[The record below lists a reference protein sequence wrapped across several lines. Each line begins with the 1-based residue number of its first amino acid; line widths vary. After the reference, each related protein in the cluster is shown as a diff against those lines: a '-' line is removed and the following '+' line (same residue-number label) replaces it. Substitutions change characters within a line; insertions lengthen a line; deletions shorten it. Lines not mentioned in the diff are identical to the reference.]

1 MIRLSKSV
9 IGEEEFIAVKNVL
22 CKEFL
27 GMGDE
32 VMQFETE
39 LSEFLGSPTLCVN
52 TGTAALQV
60 ALQAAGVKLGD
71 ELLVQSLTYVACF
84 QAITACGAIPIAC
97 EVESE
102 SLTIDLIDAKEKI
115 TDRTKVIMPVH
126 YTGSPGNLS
135 EIYNFAKNNNL
146 RVVEDAA
153 HAFGSKYNDSLIGS
167 IGDIICFS
175 FDGIKNITCGEG
187 GAIVTRDEKV
197 INLIKDIRLLGVEK
211 DSDNRYLNKRTWDFD
226 VKQQGWRYHMSNI
239 MAAIGSVQLRK
250 FEIFKNRRQDLAIQ
264 YVLKLKKI
272 NQIRLLDIDYNNI
285 NPHIFV
291 IKILNGERDILKE
304 FLEKNSIQTG
314 IHWKPNHLLSF
325 FKSKSLKKTELIY
338 AQILTLPLHPD
349 MTSNDI
355 EYITDLICKF
365 FLKNNELTHS
375 SNNY

>member
-9 IGEEEFIAVKNVL
+9 IGEEEFVAVKNVL

-32 VMQFETE
+32 VMQFENE

-52 TGTAALQV
+52 TGTAALQL
-60 ALQAAGVKLGD
+60 ALQAAGVKVGD
-71 ELLVQSLTYVACF
+71 EVLVQSITYVASF

-126 YTGSPGNLS
+126 YSGAPGNLS

-146 RVVEDAA
+146 RIVEDAA

-239 MAAIGSVQLRK
+239 MAAIGRVQLRK
-250 FEIFKNRRQDLAIQ
+250 FESFKKRRQEIAIQ
-264 YVLKLKKI
+264 YVLRLKKI
-272 NQIRLLDIDYNNI
+272 DQISLLDIDYNTI

-291 IKILNGERDILKE
+291 IKILNGERDLLKE

-314 IHWKPNHLLSF
+314 IHYKPNHLLSF
-325 FKSKSLKKTELIY
+325 FKSKSLTKTELIY
-338 AQILTLPLHPD
+338 SQLLTLPLHPD
-349 MTSNDI
+349 ITNDDV
-355 EYITDLICKF
+355 EYITDLIVKF
-365 FLKNNELTHS
+365 FIKK
-375 SNNY
+375 